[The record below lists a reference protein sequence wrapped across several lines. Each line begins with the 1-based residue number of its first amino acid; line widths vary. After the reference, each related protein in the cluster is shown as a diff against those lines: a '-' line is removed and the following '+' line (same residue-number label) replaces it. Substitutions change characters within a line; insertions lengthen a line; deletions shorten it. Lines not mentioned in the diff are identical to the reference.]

1 MRQQASTQNRS
12 GTRSW
17 PTDSYSH
24 HGLESVGP
32 EYQPGGRAQIRS
44 FALGG
49 TLITCRRHRH
59 PQRRGIDDI
68 SFLCS
73 ASGSPVQDFRNLLDA
88 VICNLLIGNNEA
100 HAKNFALLYVIDG
113 QRRLAPLYDLAC
125 TVYYSQIE
133 NHLTM
138 KIGREAKTQIAIA
151 FEQRFI
157 VND

>member
-1 MRQQASTQNRS
+1 VQLRR
-12 GTRSW
+12 
-17 PTDSYSH
+17 
-24 HGLESVGP
+24 
-32 EYQPGGRAQIRS
+32 
-44 FALGG
+44 FAFGG
-49 TLITCRRHRH
+49 TLIPCRRHRH
-59 PQRRGIDDI
+59 PQRRSIDDI

-73 ASGSPVQDFRNLLDA
+73 ASGSPVPDFRNLLDA
-88 VICNLLIGNNEA
+88 VIFNLLIGNNEV
-100 HAKNFALLYVIDG
+100 HTKNFALLYVIDG
-113 QRRLAPLYDLAC
+113 QPRLAPLYDLVF